1 MNDKT
6 RQILIITRK
15 DLLVDVISVFLEG
28 LYPCEI
34 TVADSSLKIDQF
46 VASARG
52 LDLLI
57 LEDERLLGASGR
69 ALVDFLAPTIV
80 VSKNPAPTAP
90 TGRRVV
96 HIPPP
101 VNLEALAH
109 AFQKVVLAEGAPLRE
124 FCPVRLEI
132 LVLMGRDLFQDLYA
146 QLPDQ
151 TYELVLK
158 KGDRINLSADSF
170 GRLAR
175 HRSLYVRTEDFAD
188 FIKRFAID
196 LQNLSSGPE
205 RVFDLGDSIST
216 TVGVHELISS
226 AIPELGFT
234 PELQAATKASIDLA
248 VKAIQRDPRLADL
261 IKSLTAMETS
271 YRSWHSVSLCYISCR
286 LSSLMTWDSANTH
299 YKLSLAAFLHDITV
313 KTESLE
319 RVITLEQLA
328 AASGTEEEKASFR
341 EHPHEAA
348 ALARQMRDFPG
359 DVDHI
364 IAQHHELPN
373 GKGFP
378 LGINHTK
385 ISPLAALF
393 IVAHAITEEL
403 FDMRESFSL
412 RGCVGR
418 LEATYTQGYFRRVI
432 AAVKELANREAG
444 GL

>member
-1 MNDKT
+1 MMNDQP
-6 RQILIITRK
+6 RQILIVTRK

-34 TVADSSLKIDQF
+34 TVADSSLKIDQY
-46 VASARG
+46 VTSARA

-57 LEDERLLGASGR
+57 LEDERLLSASGHSL
-69 ALVDFLAPTIV
+69 ADFLAPTIV
-80 VSKNPAPTAP
+80 VSKALAPSAP

-96 HIPPP
+96 HVPPP
-101 VNLEALAH
+101 LNLDALAR
-109 AFQKVVLAEGAPLRE
+109 AFQQIALPEGAPLRE

-132 LVLMGRDLFQDLYA
+132 LVLMGRDLHQDLYA
-146 QLPDQ
+146 QRPDQ
-151 TYELVLK
+151 GYEIVLK
-158 KGDRINLSADSF
+158 KGDRINLSDESF
-170 GRLAR
+170 SRLAR
-175 HRSLYVRTEDFAD
+175 HRALYVRAEDFAD
-188 FIKRFAID
+188 FIKRFATDI
-196 LQNLSSGPE
+196 QNLSSGPE
-205 RVFDLGDSIST
+205 RIFDLGDSVTT

-248 VKAIQRDPRLADL
+248 VKAITRDPRLADL
-261 IKSLTAMETS
+261 IRSLTAMETP

-299 YKLSLAAFLHDITV
+299 YKLALAAFLHDITV
-313 KTESLE
+313 KTDSLE
-319 RVITLEQLA
+319 RVSTREELA
-328 AASGTEEEKASFR
+328 AVDGTEEEKAAFR

-348 ALARQMRDFPG
+348 SLARQMRDFPG

-403 FDMRESFSL
+403 YDHRESFS
-412 RGCVGR
+412 
-418 LEATYTQGYFRRVI
+418 
-432 AAVKELANREAG
+432 
-444 GL
+444 

>member
-1 MNDKT
+1 MMNHQP
-6 RQILIITRK
+6 RQILIVTRK

-34 TVADSSLKIDQF
+34 TVADSSHKIDQF
-46 VASARG
+46 VAAARG
-52 LDLLI
+52 LELLI
-57 LEDERLLGASGR
+57 LEDERLLSASGR
-69 ALVDFLAPTIV
+69 ALSDFLAPAIV
-80 VSKNPAPTAP
+80 VSKIPAPPAP

-101 VNLEALAH
+101 VNLDALAL
-109 AFQKVVLAEGAPLRE
+109 AFQQVALSEGAPARE
-124 FCPVRLEI
+124 FCSVRLEI

-151 TYELVLK
+151 SYEIVLK
-158 KGDRINLSADSF
+158 KGARITLNDETF

-175 HRSLYVRTEDFAD
+175 HRFLFVRSEDFAD
-188 FIKRFAID
+188 FIKRFANDI
-196 LQNLSSGPE
+196 QNLSSGPE
-205 RVFDLGDSIST
+205 RIFDLGDSIT
-216 TVGVHELISS
+216 TTQGVHELISS

-248 VKAIQRDPRLADL
+248 VKAISRDPKLAEL

-271 YRSWHSVSLCYISCR
+271 YRSWHSVSLCYIACR

-299 YKLSLAAFLHDITV
+299 YKLSLAAFLHDLTV

-319 RVITLEQLA
+319 RVTTLQELETA
-328 AASGTEEEKASFR
+328 AGTEEEKSAFR

-348 ALARQMRDFPG
+348 ALSRQMRDFPG

-403 FDMRESFSL
+403 FDLREKFTL
-412 RGCVGR
+412 RECVGR
-418 LEATYTQGYFRRVI
+418 LELAYSQGYFRRVI
-432 AAVKELANREAG
+432 AALKELAHKEAG
-444 GL
+444 L